1 MTSAVLDK
9 AKIAT
14 TAGNITVYG
23 FSAQTGEF
31 TGSSEEFLAIGV
43 GLPAGSTDIAPG
55 AVAEGCVAI
64 FTGSSWEQQED
75 HRGETA
81 YSTADLSAS
90 TVDYIGP
97 LKDGFVATAP
107 ATPYDR
113 WNGSAWITD
122 AEAQQVAAVQ
132 DAQALRQ
139 QHIDTAMSS
148 ISIIQLKLQAGRTL
162 NDEEKNRL
170 DQVLDYIDAINAI
183 DLSSAPNITWPTQPA

>member
-14 TAGNITVYG
+14 TAGNITAYS

-43 GLPAGSTDIAPG
+43 GLPAGSTDITPG
-55 AVAEGCVAI
+55 AVAEGCVAV
-64 FTGSSWEQQED
+64 FTGSEWEQKED
-75 HRGETA
+75 HRGKTV
-81 YSTADLSAS
+81 YSTADLSAL

-97 LKDGFVATAP
+97 LKDGFVAIEP
-107 ATPYDR
+107 ATPYDK
-113 WNGSAWITD
+113 WNGSAWVTD
-122 AEAQQVAAVQ
+122 AESQHVAAVQ

-148 ISIIQLKLQAGRTL
+148 ISVIQLKLQAGRTL

>member
-55 AVAEGCVAI
+55 TVAEGCVAI

-81 YSTADLSAS
+81 YSTVDLSAS

-107 ATPYDR
+107 TTPYDR

-148 ISIIQLKLQAGRTL
+148 ISVIQLKLQAGRTL

>member
-148 ISIIQLKLQAGRTL
+148 ISVIQLKLQAGRTL

>member
-97 LKDGFVATAP
+97 LKNGFVATAP